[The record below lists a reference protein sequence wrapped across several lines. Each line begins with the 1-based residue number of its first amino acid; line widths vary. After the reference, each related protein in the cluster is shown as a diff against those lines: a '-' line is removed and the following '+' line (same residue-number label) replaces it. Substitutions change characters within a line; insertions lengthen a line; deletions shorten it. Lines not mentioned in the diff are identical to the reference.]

1 MEHRKRGEKSLLEL
15 HHSKT
20 IRRESFIICMAFR
33 EERPEKKNKT
43 IYLNLPPMKFHLFL
57 FIVAKRMQKKTV
69 HVINFINCLSHSIL
83 TLELNVI
90 E

>member
-57 FIVAKRMQKKTV
+57 FIVAKRMQK
-69 HVINFINCLSHSIL
+69 NCARHKFYKLSLSL
-83 TLELNVI
+83 DLDFRI
-90 E
+90 ECD